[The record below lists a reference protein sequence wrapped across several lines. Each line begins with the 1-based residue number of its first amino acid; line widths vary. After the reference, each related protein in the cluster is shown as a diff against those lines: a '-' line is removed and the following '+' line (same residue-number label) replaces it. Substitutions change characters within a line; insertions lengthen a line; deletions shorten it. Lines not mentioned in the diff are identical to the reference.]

1 MNMKPD
7 FGAPKLT
14 VAATVLVL
22 LLSGCETL
30 DPYTG
35 ESKTS
40 NATKG
45 AIIGALALSLAL
57 SLASSRATI
66 QSSAVSAH

>member
-1 MNMKPD
+1 MKRL
-7 FGAPKLT
+7 GIT
-14 VAATVLVL
+14 MTAAAMMAV

-30 DPYTG
+30 DAYTG

-45 AIIGALALSLAL
+45 AIIGASLK
-57 SLASSRATI
+57 R
-66 QSSAVSAH
+66 